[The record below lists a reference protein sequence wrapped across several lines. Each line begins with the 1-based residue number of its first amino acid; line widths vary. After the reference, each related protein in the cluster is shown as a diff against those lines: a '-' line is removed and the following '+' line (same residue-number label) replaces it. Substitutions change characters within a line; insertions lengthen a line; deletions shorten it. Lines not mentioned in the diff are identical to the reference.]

1 MSEQGI
7 NLFSTQI
14 GPKVMCLV
22 PLTEG
27 TVSSFFVFRAI
38 CEAHALLKEG
48 YEILEKKK
56 VYASCQKGST
66 LFLQISL

>member
-27 TVSSFFVFRAI
+27 TVSSFLSFGLYVK
-38 CEAHALLKEG
+38 HMH
-48 YEILEKKK
+48 Y
-56 VYASCQKGST
+56 
-66 LFLQISL
+66 